1 MSILAAGVDKNG
13 NINVNPT
20 ADNTSKSTVGTSS
33 LGKDAFLQLLVTQ
46 MKYQD
51 PLNPA
56 TDTEYIAQL
65 ATFSSLEEMQN
76 INTSLSHSQA
86 YSLVGQNVVMRTT
99 TSTGDSTLTT
109 GVVDYVVIENNKA
122 YLAINEGLYPI
133 EDLDTVASKEYLDK
147 LANEGNG
154 TKEPTEVENLTAA
167 VNALIGKIDV
177 ATAAAIEN
185 ARILA
190 EATAKANV
198 EAEELVETEEVVET
212 EEATSPTEEP

>member
-1 MSILAAGVDKNG
+1 MSILAAG
-13 NINVNPT
+13 INKDGKINLNPT

-76 INTSLSHSQA
+76 INSSLSHSQA
-86 YSLVGQNVVMRTT
+86 YSLVGENVIMKTV
-99 TSTGDSTLTT
+99 TSTGSSSLTT

-147 LANEGNG
+147 ISAGGDKKE
-154 TKEPTEVENLTAA
+154 EPTDVENLTAA
-167 VNALIGKIDV
+167 VNALIEKIEK
-177 ATAAAIEN
+177 ATAAAIAN
-185 ARILA
+185 AEVIASATLKA
-190 EATAKANV
+190 ETIEEIV
-198 EAEELVETEEVVET
+198 EAEETTEV
-212 EEATSPTEEP
+212 EEPESPKQEP

>member
-1 MSILAAGVDKNG
+1 MSILAAGVNSDG
-13 NINVNPT
+13 TINVKAT
-20 ADNTSKSTVGTSS
+20 ADNTSKSTVGNST

-86 YSLVGQNVVMRTT
+86 YSLVGETVIMRTV
-99 TSTGDSTLTT
+99 TSTGATTLTT

-133 EDLDTVASKEYLDK
+133 EDLDTVASKEYLEK
-147 LANEGNG
+147 LTGKDGEA
-154 TKEPTEVENLTAA
+154 TDTENLTAA
-167 VNALIGKIDV
+167 VNALIEKV
-177 ATAAAIEN
+177 EAATAAAVAN
-185 ARILA
+185 T
-190 EATAKANV
+190 EAINKLLNEKTEEV
-198 EAEELVETEEVVET
+198 EETVEETEEVEET
-212 EEATSPTEEP
+212 TEEP

>member
-1 MSILAAGVDKNG
+1 MSILAAGVNKDG
-13 NINVNPT
+13 SINVNATP
-20 ADNTSKSTVGTSS
+20 DNTSKSTVGNST

-86 YSLVGQNVVMRTT
+86 YSLVGETVIMRTT
-99 TSTGDSTLTT
+99 TSTGASTLTT

-122 YLAINEGLYPI
+122 YLAINDGLYPI

-147 LANEGNG
+147 LAGKDKEE
-154 TKEPTEVENLTAA
+154 KEPTDLENLTAA
-167 VNALIGKIDV
+167 VNALIEKV
-177 ATAAAIEN
+177 EAATAAAVANTEAIKGL
-185 ARILA
+185 LA
-190 EATAKANV
+190 EEV
-198 EAEELVETEEVVET
+198 EEVEEVVGETEET
-212 EEATSPTEEP
+212 PTEP

>member
-1 MSILAAGVDKNG
+1 MSILSAG
-13 NINVNPT
+13 INKDGIINLNPT

-86 YSLVGQNVVMRTT
+86 YSLVGKTVIMRTT

-109 GVVDYVVIENNKA
+109 GKVDYVVVENNKA

-133 EDLDTVASKEYLDK
+133 EDLDTVTSEEYLEK
-147 LANEGNG
+147 LAGESGKE
-154 TKEPTEVENLTAA
+154 KEPTEIETLTTQ
-167 VNALIGKIDV
+167 VSALIEKIEK
-177 ATAAAIEN
+177 ATAAAVAN
-185 ARILA
+185 AEAITSALA
-190 EATAKANV
+190 ENNI
-198 EAEELVETEEVVET
+198 EEELATEETTET
-212 EEATSPTEEP
+212 EEAKSPVEEN